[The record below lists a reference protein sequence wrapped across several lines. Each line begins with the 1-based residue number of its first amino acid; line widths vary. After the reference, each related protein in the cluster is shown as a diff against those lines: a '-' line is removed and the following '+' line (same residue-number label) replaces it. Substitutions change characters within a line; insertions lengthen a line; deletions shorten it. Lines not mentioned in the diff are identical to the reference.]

1 MRNLRGCLGEAWMD
15 TLYEM
20 MEKLLPFSWVE
31 YNFMKNALLA
41 IIIITPLFGILG
53 TMVVNNRMA
62 FFSDALGHSALTGI
76 AVGTIFGISDTNISM
91 VLYATLFALFLN
103 YIKRRKTLSTDTVIS
118 VVSSFSMAIGLMVL
132 SRGGNFSRYSSLL
145 VGDILSITAGEIGF
159 LSIIFVITLVYWF
172 LCFNRLHSVGVNV
185 SLARSKSI
193 KSSLMEDSFS
203 ILIAIIVMLSIKW
216 IGILIINALLI
227 LPAAAGRNFASNM
240 REYHLFSV
248 LVAVFSGIC
257 GLILSYY
264 MGTATGPT
272 VVIIAAIIF
281 FITLFVS
288 PTKDK

>member
-1 MRNLRGCLGEAWMD
+1 MVNNVE
-15 TLYEM
+15 TLYDV

-31 YNFMKNALLA
+31 YNFMKNALIA

-53 TMVVNNRMA
+53 TMVINNRMA

-76 AVGTIFGISDTNISM
+76 AVGTIFGIPDTNISM
-91 VLYATLFALFLN
+91 ILYAIIFALLLN
-103 YIKRRKTLSTDTVIS
+103 FIKRKNTLSTDTVIS
-118 VVSSFSMAIGLMVL
+118 VFSSFSMAIGLIIL
-132 SRGGNFSRYSSLL
+132 SRGGNFSKYSSLL
-145 VGDILSITAGEIGF
+145 VGDILSITTGEIG
-159 LSIIFVITLVYWF
+159 LLCIIFVITLLYWF

-185 SLARSKSI
+185 SLARSKNI
-193 KSSLMEDSFS
+193 KTNLLEDSFS
-203 ILIAIIVMLSIKW
+203 ALIAIIVMLSIKW

-227 LPAAAGRNFASNM
+227 LPAAAGRNIASNM

-248 LVAVFSGIC
+248 LIAIFSGVN

-281 FITLFVS
+281 FITLFIS
-288 PTKDK
+288 PSRNK

>member
-1 MRNLRGCLGEAWMD
+1 MD

-227 LPAAAGRNFASNM
+227 LPAAAGRNLASNM